1 MVDCAHAGLTHIPKS
16 LPIDTDWLIFPGN
29 NISSLGIVDL
39 QFLHYISRLDLSNNK
54 IKHISADFIEYLRTN
69 SNVVNLDISN
79 NELKFIPRNFESV
92 NFLKKLRISGN
103 KFACK
108 CNNMWMKN
116 WIKDNTETIQDYNVV
131 NCQMEFGKSIP
142 FVKLSDADLIC
153 ASMFIT
159 FKMKISIQT
168 LILYC
173 MHLSDT
179 HSVRFLFFQ
188 MNLPVVIRCY
198 ADVTQMSSRG
208 H

>member
-1 MVDCAHAGLTHIPKS
+1 MADCVHAGLTQIPKS
-16 LPIDTDWLIFPGN
+16 LPIDTDWLILPGN
-29 NISSLGIVDL
+29 NISSLQIVDL
-39 QFLHYISRLDLSNNK
+39 QFLHDLSRLDLSNNK
-54 IKHISADFIEYLRTN
+54 IKYISEDLVEYLRTN

-103 KFACK
+103 RFECK
-108 CNNMWMKN
+108 CKDMWMKN

-142 FVKLSDADLIC
+142 FVKLHDADLTC

-159 FKMKISIQT
+159 FKIKFSIQT
-168 LILYC
+168 LILYY

-179 HSVRFLFFQ
+179 HSVRLLFF
-188 MNLPVVIRCY
+188 R
-198 ADVTQMSSRG
+198 
-208 H
+208 